1 MSTMRVDASEHP
13 VRSVTIFKSWKAEIV
28 RVFKLSLE
36 AGENRIEIRRL
47 SGSINTDSVRVAG
60 LGDARLFDV
69 VCALDTETDDDAP
82 DSTPEA
88 IRFLTAAQHRLAQR
102 RDALTAV
109 RSAMAKYSESLS
121 GEHVSPEQAD
131 AFFEKYISRSES
143 IADAN
148 LDIDEEML
156 RLSREI
162 KQHAKKQASTKG
174 LSNGKVTCVVV
185 TPHATDVEVKL
196 TYLVGN
202 ASWTPIYELHA
213 STENGQHTSSV
224 SLQYRARI
232 TQSTGEDWSG
242 VTLSL
247 STADMMFHNQ
257 TIPGLV
263 RTVVCPR
270 STGLFGQPM
279 QQQQLPQP
287 STGSLLGGLSL
298 SGGSAAGSG
307 RSQPST
313 GALFSGGSLFGGSA
327 AGSGLSQPFTGG
339 PFSRLGASAAGSQPS
354 TRGLFGGG
362 GLFGAPAA
370 GSSLSQP
377 STGGLSGGGGLFGG
391 SAAGS
396 GLSQPS
402 SLFSGGGSAAGSGFS
417 QPSTGSPFSGLGAS
431 AAGSQPST
439 GGLFGAP
446 AAGSS
451 LSQPSPGVLF
461 GGGGLFDG
469 SAAGTGLSQPSNLF
483 SGGGLLGGS
492 AAGSGFSQPS
502 TGGPF
507 SGLGASAASQPS
519 IGDLS
524 GDGSSSGGTQPHDGE
539 REDSE
544 GDWQVADADS
554 QTAAPAPFA
563 EPAAAIVKESPFAV
577 AYAVKGEATI
587 PSDGVAH
594 QVSVANLTF
603 KSTVVHVAVP
613 KAQAVAYVQ
622 AKVKNTSDYRLLAG
636 PVNVFVDDSFVSQI
650 SIQTDINPNDAFDCT
665 LGADPAVR
673 IRYTRTAAAQTAPAR
688 PFSEQT
694 RTTTYTSRAVLRN
707 THAFAVGALVVRDAL
722 PVARGGVSTV
732 LRRPE
737 GLAGAKD
744 DEEVALAAE
753 GEGEGRMVRWG
764 KAVDGKGGK
773 KDGVFEWVCA
783 LGAGEEIVLET
794 VWDVHATAAVH
805 VQLVEQ

>member
-1 MSTMRVDASEHP
+1 MSTIRVDASEHP

-36 AGENRIEIRRL
+36 ASLPHTAGENKVEIRRL
-47 SGSINTDSVRVAG
+47 SGSINADSVRVAG

-88 IRFLTAAQHRLAQR
+88 IRLLTAAQHKLAQR

-109 RSAMAKYSESLS
+109 RSAMATYSQSLS

-196 TYLVGN
+196 TYRTFRTSYDLRPALITNSSFAVVGN

-247 STADMMFHNQ
+247 STADMMLHNQ
-257 TIPGLV
+257 TIPELV
-263 RTVVCPR
+263 RTVIWPR
-270 STGLFGQPM
+270 PTGLFGQPM
-279 QQQQLPQP
+279 QQLQQSQQVQLQPMHQQQSQQVPALQQQPQQQQTQQQQQLAWQQQQQVQMLRLAQQQAQQRQAQQQQQQQAQQQTAVPMF
-287 STGSLLGGLSL
+287 
-298 SGGSAAGSG
+298 
-307 RSQPST
+307 
-313 GALFSGGSLFGGSA
+313 GAIQA
-327 AGSGLSQPFTGG
+327 T
-339 PFSRLGASAAGSQPS
+339 GSQP
-354 TRGLFGGG
+354 TGLF
-362 GLFGAPAA
+362 
-370 GSSLSQP
+370 
-377 STGGLSGGGGLFGG
+377 
-391 SAAGS
+391 
-396 GLSQPS
+396 
-402 SLFSGGGSAAGSGFS
+402 
-417 QPSTGSPFSGLGAS
+417 
-431 AAGSQPST
+431 QPST
-439 GGLFGAP
+439 GGLFG
-446 AAGSS
+446 S
-451 LSQPSPGVLF
+451 
-461 GGGGLFDG
+461 
-469 SAAGTGLSQPSNLF
+469 
-483 SGGGLLGGS
+483 GGLLG
-492 AAGSGFSQPS
+492 S
-502 TGGPF
+502 T
-507 SGLGASAASQPS
+507 L
-519 IGDLS
+519 
-524 GDGSSSGGTQPHDGE
+524 HDRDQDPDRDRDRE
-539 REDSE
+539 RAEPEDPE

-554 QTAAPAPFA
+554 QAVVPAPFA
-563 EPAAAIVKESPFAV
+563 EPAAAIVKESPLSV
-577 AYAVKGEATI
+577 SYAVEGESTV
-587 PSDGVAH
+587 PSDGVPH

-636 PVNVFVDDSFVSQI
+636 PVNVFLDDGFVSQT
-650 SIQTDINPNDAFDCT
+650 SIQTDISPNDTFDCT

-688 PFSEQT
+688 LFSEQM

-707 THAFAVGALVVRDAL
+707 THAFAVRALIVRDAL
-722 PVARGGVSTV
+722 PVAGGGVSTV
-732 LRRPE
+732 LRRPD

-744 DEEVALAAE
+744 EDVTLAAE
-753 GEGEGRMVRWG
+753 GKGEGRKVRWG
-764 KAVDGKGGK
+764 KTVDGKGGK
-773 KDGVFEWVCA
+773 KDGMFEWVCA

-794 VWDVHATAAVH
+794 VWDVQAPVH
-805 VQLVEQ
+805 VHWVEK